1 MRTQRISGT
10 QFIQLFFICLALI
23 PALSASEW
31 KPSDLIVSENRY
43 FEIVG
48 HDAPSVAYVAQLSS
62 FIAGSVLN
70 ELADVDYSNPRTVLI
85 LLDEAGTDESNLS
98 YQVKISQLGFVNVSI
113 QWDQKLELYSLMESL
128 VVGFIQAYGYA
139 SFGNAY
145 LEGSPAKAW
154 IIHALASTAYLQLRP
169 KLARSFYFE
178 AEAVSFDF
186 QLFEAELGQALPSHH
201 ISEQS
206 FALYRWIN
214 KQPLSADEKQCIFRS
229 ALLGTSSAES
239 LFKRIAIPT
248 KIEFLRLW
256 SEFLKVEQSKYQ
268 GQFMELNRSKEWLES
283 LARFSEMKLKGIPQY
298 TNLNAHNLWAER
310 NSPKLRRVLE
320 ARIELISM
328 ALARINPLY
337 YNAAQSLALTYKS
350 LLDAS
355 YEWEVISLFS
365 EYLDTMDRAQ
375 TVHEQISKALESPQS
390 P

>member
-1 MRTQRISGT
+1 MRTQC
-10 QFIQLFFICLALI
+10 IQLFFISLALL

-48 HDAPSVAYVAQLSS
+48 HDARSVAYVAQLSS
-62 FIAGSVLN
+62 FIAGSVLD

-85 LLDEAGTDESNLS
+85 QLDKAATGKSNQA
-98 YQVKISQLGFVNVSI
+98 YQLKISQLGFVTVSI
-113 QWDQKLELYSLMESL
+113 QWDEKLELYSLIESL

-139 SFGNAY
+139 SYGDAY
-145 LEGSPAKAW
+145 LERSPAKAW

-178 AEAVSFDF
+178 AETVSFDF
-186 QLFEAELGQALPSHH
+186 QLFEAELGQVLPSHR

-206 FALYRWIN
+206 FALYRWIK
-214 KQPLSADEKQCIFRS
+214 KQAIRAEEKQRVFRS

-239 LFKRIAIPT
+239 LFERIAMPS
-248 KIEFLRLW
+248 KSEFLKLW
-256 SEFLKVEQSKYQ
+256 TEFLKVEQSKYR
-268 GQFMELNRSKEWLES
+268 GQFMELSRSKEWLES
-283 LARFSEMKLKGIPQY
+283 LARFSEMKLEGIPQR
-298 TNLNAHNLWAER
+298 TNLSAHNLWAER
-310 NSPKLRRVLE
+310 DSPKLRRVLE

-328 ALARINPLY
+328 ALVRINPLY

-355 YEWEVISLFS
+355 YEWEVLSLFS
-365 EYLDTMDRAQ
+365 EYLDAMDRAQ
-375 TVHEQISKALESPQS
+375 SVHEQISEALESPQS